1 MYGCSCPEAQQ
12 AFLQQLQRT
21 WRAPRISSLQQVCLP
36 PDLFK
41 HRLMKDQAA
50 DRLRHECTCSARHWA
65 TMRSFTGAT
74 RESPQCGFLV
84 STEVSDYLALT
95 NL

>member
-1 MYGCSCPEAQQ
+1 MDAAARKHNGHFCCSCS
-12 AFLQQLQRT
+12 
-21 WRAPRISSLQQVCLP
+21 APGALPGSAVCSRSALP

-74 RESPQCGFLV
+74 REGPQCGFLV